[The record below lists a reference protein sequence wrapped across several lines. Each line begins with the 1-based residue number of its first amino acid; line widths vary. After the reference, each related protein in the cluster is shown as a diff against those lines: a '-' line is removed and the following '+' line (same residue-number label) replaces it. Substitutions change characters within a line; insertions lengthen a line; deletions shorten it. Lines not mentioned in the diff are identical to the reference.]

1 MQIFVDI
8 LNSDAICI
16 CLYSLPLTKNRELA
30 RQMVRQNYYQ
40 RLSGKYAILKTF
52 KNVITLIQGSIN
64 TVTYCAITVKVT
76 LLQYRQH
83 YSRVGRRDILLFVT
97 LSMALF
103 YSSPPVEG
111 LQ

>member
-1 MQIFVDI
+1 
-8 LNSDAICI
+8 
-16 CLYSLPLTKNRELA
+16 
-30 RQMVRQNYYQ
+30 MVKQNYYQ

-52 KNVITLIQGSIN
+52 KNVITFIQGGIN
-64 TVTYCAITVKVT
+64 TVPYCAITARVT

-83 YSRVGRRDILLFVT
+83 CSRVGRRDILLFIT

-103 YSSPPVEG
+103 YISPPVQG